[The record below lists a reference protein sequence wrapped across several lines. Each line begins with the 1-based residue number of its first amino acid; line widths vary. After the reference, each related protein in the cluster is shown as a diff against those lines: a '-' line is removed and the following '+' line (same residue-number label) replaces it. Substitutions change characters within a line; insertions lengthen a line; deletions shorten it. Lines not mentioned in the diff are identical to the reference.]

1 MLEGEQ
7 LRRVRRA
14 VQRGEGD
21 EGFLMGALREGA
33 ADGARLLALRGL
45 RARSLSRPDLRQLI
59 LDEAR
64 ALVTPSREALVDP
77 FLRGFADVVLAEA
90 GEGAPAEL
98 VGRAR
103 GRRGRGAVQRSWPA
117 RMAVAKRRG
126 EGWEV
131 RRLAVQALGALA
143 AVRNDARDPAL
154 EALPPLLDGDP
165 DWAVRR
171 EAALALVA
179 AGGGLPLRADV
190 QDLLRRSAR
199 DDPRRAVRVAA
210 AQGVGQPVT
219 RLLPGED
226 PDELYAWRVP
236 PSEPYYRYLAGA
248 ARAEYSDELA
258 RSTRDGRGRNWW
270 TFGVLV
276 DEDLGEEPPDDVP
289 PESAL
294 VRALRDLDAPR
305 TQARDL
311 AHHPAIAW
319 DEGPSWPICCSDFAQ
334 FHGHSLESAAP
345 EGQDPER
352 WFLDWLAPNW
362 PAPGQ
367 PLSEMEAETYVFRC
381 GWCGV
386 WLTEFAQ
393 PL

>member
-1 MLEGEQ
+1 MLEGER

-14 VQRGEGD
+14 VQRGTGD
-21 EGFLMGALREGA
+21 EAFLLGALRDAA

-45 RARSLSRPDLRQLI
+45 RARSADRPDLRQLI

-64 ALVTPSREALVDP
+64 ALVAPSREALIDP
-77 FLRGFADVVLAEA
+77 FLRGFADLVLAEA
-90 GEGAPAEL
+90 GEGAPHEL
-98 VGRAR
+98 VARAR
-103 GRRGRGAVQRSWPA
+103 GRRGRGATQRSWPA
-117 RMAVAKRRG
+117 RLVVAKRRG

-143 AVRNDARDPAL
+143 AVRHDARDLAL
-154 EALPPLLDGDP
+154 GPLLALLEGDP

-171 EAALALVA
+171 EAALALSA
-179 AGGGLPLRADV
+179 LGGGLPLRAEV
-190 QDLLRRSAR
+190 QDALRRSAL
-199 DDPRRAVRVAA
+199 DDPRRGVRVSA
-210 AQGVGQPVT
+210 AQGLGEPAA

-236 PSEPYYRYLAGA
+236 RFEPYYRYLAGA
-248 ARAEYSDELA
+248 ARAEYSDELH
-258 RSTRDGRGRNWW
+258 RSTRDGMGRNWW
-270 TFGVLV
+270 TFGILV
-276 DEDLGEEPPDDVP
+276 DSEMGEEPPDDVP

-294 VRALRDLDAPR
+294 VRSLGELDAPR

-311 AHHPAIAW
+311 AHHPGVAW

-334 FHGHSLESAAP
+334 FHGHSLAAAAP
-345 EGQDPER
+345 PGQDPER
-352 WFLDWLAPNW
+352 WFLNWLAPNW

-367 PLSEMEAETYVFRC
+367 PLSELEAETYVFRC